1 MKLDKLEKLL
11 LLIANILFFI
21 YNIFIA
27 TWIGK
32 FKEYVSTDYLR
43 SRLVDQ
49 IREQTKLT
57 MDSANVSTKDINYIF
72 EIMGVLSYIYLA
84 IFILLFIAIIYLQL
98 RGKSYYLFGFI
109 LLVYSIAILIFTL
122 GILFISCIIYFFVGL
137 RILIRAKSR
146 LQNHNNI

>member
-32 FKEYVSTDYLR
+32 FKEYVSIDYLR

-72 EIMGVLSYIYLA
+72 EIMGVLSYLYLA
-84 IFILLFIAIIYLQL
+84 VFIFLFVVIIYLQL